1 VAEKRILLSIDGGGL
16 RGILPVCMLARLE
29 EQTGKR
35 ALDVFSFAAGT
46 STGAVIAG
54 GIAAGIPAM
63 QMLNLYLH
71 RAGDVFPRHRL
82 DPAWKWARRFTK
94 GHFYSSNPLR
104 RVLGEEA
111 GAAMDWNLNDSPI
124 DIMITGK
131 RVDDGM
137 PWYFVKDN
145 PKNRGRTGKLSL
157 VDCVTASCVVPTFHE
172 PWTVPEP
179 DPPAGHRP
187 VGRLVD
193 GGVGV
198 AGNPVYQACVEAF
211 SYSEGYSPSDTVIVS
226 LGTGHH
232 TSLANP
238 TWILKWLTWTLGE
251 LLDSAGEQQT
261 ALVERHFAQTPFYR
275 LQPVL
280 PRSIGGDSVES
291 VPELYEIGQRFAA
304 QIDWEPILA
313 GEDSPF
319 RISESNTL
327 ARQYSKP
334 VQPGSPAPVS

>member
-1 VAEKRILLSIDGGGL
+1 MAEKLLLSIDGGGL

-29 EQTGKR
+29 EQTGKPAR
-35 ALDVFSFAAGT
+35 DIFSFVAGT
-46 STGAVIAG
+46 STGSVIAG
-54 GIAAGIPAM
+54 GIAAGIPAT
-63 QMLNLYLH
+63 QMLRLYLD
-71 RAGDVFPRHRL
+71 RAGDVFPRHLL
-82 DPAWKWARRFTK
+82 DPAWKWARRLTR
-94 GHFYSSNPLR
+94 GHFYSSQPLR

-111 GAAMDWNLNDSPI
+111 GPAAHWQLNDSPI

-145 PKNRGRTGKLSL
+145 PRNTGRTGKLPL
-157 VDCVTASCVVPTFHE
+157 VDCVTASCVVPSIHE

-179 DPPAGHRP
+179 SPPPGHRP

-211 SYSEGYSPSDTVIVS
+211 DYSEGYSPQDTIVVS

-232 TSLANP
+232 ASLANP
-238 TWILKWLTWTLGE
+238 GWLLEWLTWTLGE

-261 ALVERHFAQTPFYR
+261 AIVERNFPNTPFYR
-275 LQPVL
+275 LQPIM
-280 PRSIGGDSVES
+280 PRSIGGDSVAS
-291 VPELYEIGQRFAA
+291 VPELHELGLRFAA
-304 QIDWEPILA
+304 EIDWEPILA
-313 GEDSPF
+313 GEASPF
-319 RISESNTL
+319 RIGASNTL
-327 ARQYSKP
+327 PRQYAKEVP
-334 VQPGSPAPVS
+334 PAG